1 MGLCVKH
8 QITID
13 HKPSPEGFFFSGE
26 RMSDMDAINERLNGT
41 DERLNRGEAKFTEI
55 AEALSKITIHLQ
67 SQDATLAQV
76 SGKLDTVVNG
86 TDSIVGMWNGGV
98 KTVRFF
104 CRLAESWT
112 FLLRK
117 VFIPVVLPLAGI
129 WALMRIVNHEALPDW
144 VSAAIKLIMAWL

>member
-1 MGLCVKH
+1 
-8 QITID
+8 
-13 HKPSPEGFFFSGE
+13 
-26 RMSDMDAINERLNGT
+26 MSEMDAINERLNGT
-41 DERLNRGEAKFTEI
+41 DERLNKGEARFTEI
-55 AEALSKITIHLQ
+55 ADALSKITVHLQ

-112 FLLRK
+112 FLLKK
-117 VFIPVVLPLAGI
+117 VFLPVVLPLAGI
-129 WALMRIVNHEALPDW
+129 WALVRIVNHEALPDW
-144 VSAAIKLIMAWL
+144 VNAFIKLVLVTL